1 MGFSQV
7 VNHGTP
13 REVIDEMFTQSRA
26 FFTQPVAQRHEVLRT
41 QANPWGFYDR
51 GLTKN
56 RRDLKEI
63 YDFGPPDGATIR
75 PQWPQRLPRFRNA
88 VHKPTTGKAKGWCT
102 ACWPRSRQTRACRRA
117 FSAVISD
124 TRPARYREIN
134 WGEFRARR
142 ADGDYADQGEEIQI
156 EHNKFSA

>member
-1 MGFSQV
+1 LGRPMVRPS
-7 VNHGTP
+7 
-13 REVIDEMFTQSRA
+13 
-26 FFTQPVAQRHEVLRT
+26 
-41 QANPWGFYDR
+41 
-51 GLTKN
+51 GLN
-56 RRDLKEI
+56 
-63 YDFGPPDGATIR
+63 G
-75 PQWPQRLPRFRNA
+75 RNA
-88 VHKPTTGKAKGWCT
+88 CRDSAMPYKPTTGIAKGWRT

-156 EHNKFSA
+156 EHYKFSA

>member
-13 REVIDEMFTQSRA
+13 REVTDEMFTQSRA
-26 FFTQPVAQRHEVLRT
+26 FFTQPVAQRREVLRT

-88 VHKPTTGKAKGWCT
+88 VQAYYRQNERLAYRLLT
-102 ACWPRSRQTRACRRA
+102 AISTNPGMSPGFLSRDFGHSSRALSRNQLGR
-117 FSAVISD
+117 IP
-124 TRPARYREIN
+124 RPARGWRLR
-134 WGEFRARR
+134 GPGRR
-142 ADGDYADQGEEIQI
+142 NTDRTL
-156 EHNKFSA
+156 

>member
-13 REVIDEMFTQSRA
+13 REVTDEMFTQSRA
-26 FFTQPVAQRHEVLRT
+26 FFTQPVAQKREVLRT

-88 VHKPTTGKAKGWCT
+88 VQSLLPANRKAGVPPAGRDLDK
-102 ACWPRSRQTRACRRA
+102 SRHVAGLSQ
-117 FSAVISD
+117 
-124 TRPARYREIN
+124 P
-134 WGEFRARR
+134 
-142 ADGDYADQGEEIQI
+142 
-156 EHNKFSA
+156 